1 MSIIKNAAADSF
13 IERLPRGVQ
22 FYLVHGPDEGLT
34 HERSQAIVRKV
45 LGENPDPLRLVRL
58 EGDGLAR
65 DPGALAEEAYAVSMF
80 GGARAIWIDAKG
92 RELFAAVNPLFA
104 RPPDDCAII
113 IKCGQIKKGNELRSA
128 FETMLGAVSI
138 ECYPDKLNALGPLID
153 GELQNAGIAL
163 APEAR
168 TAVLAMLG
176 ADRTASRSEITKLML
191 FAQGKRRIEDTDVA
205 AVLSGSA
212 QSGIDDIIDRS
223 LVGDLRGAAECAA
236 RFFNEGGDG
245 DYLINRL
252 IARLTLLFRIRV
264 EMDQG
269 RTFDAACQALSITLP
284 ADVRRSLA
292 QQAECWSSQ
301 SVTKRLAA
309 LRDASVNV
317 RNESRLSGILAAR
330 GIWALASRSPSRRD

>member
-1 MSIIKNAAADSF
+1 
-13 IERLPRGVQ
+13 
-22 FYLVHGPDEGLT
+22 
-34 HERSQAIVRKV
+34 
-45 LGENPDPLRLVRL
+45 
-58 EGDGLAR
+58 
-65 DPGALAEEAYAVSMF
+65 MF

-128 FETMLGAVSI
+128 FETLSGAVSI

-163 APEAR
+163 GPEAR

-176 ADRTASRSEITKLML
+176 ADRTASQSEMTKLML
-191 FAQGKRRIEDTDVA
+191 FAQGKRRIEDRDVA

-212 QSGIDDIIDRS
+212 QSGVDDIIDRS

-236 RFFNEGGDG
+236 RFFNAGGDG

-252 IARLTLLFRIRV
+252 IARLTLLFQIRV
-264 EMDQG
+264 VMDQG
-269 RTFDAACQALSITLP
+269 RTFDAACQALSIMLP
-284 ADVRRSLA
+284 ADARRSLA
-292 QQAECWSSQ
+292 QQAECWRSQ

-309 LRDASVNV
+309 LRDASVKV